1 MCSFRKASYLIFV
14 FCIFSVW
21 QALGKRSYFKS
32 MQCHYIVQM
41 DTHPTILLFKSQGF
55 WAPKKE
61 FPYSIYPA
69 ASRF

>member
-55 WAPKKE
+55 
-61 FPYSIYPA
+61 
-69 ASRF
+69 